1 MLAIAER
8 LLAIAER
15 LCKKG
20 RKMNCERLK
29 KLIDDSGKSRQQ
41 ISDESG
47 IAISTINRLL
57 QGGNP
62 SVDTL
67 TKILETIGKTLSD
80 MDDKLEATA
89 TAPLE
94 ETLKVYRDYIAEN
107 KERTAELE
115 RRVAE
120 RELDIKRR
128 DIKISILSGA
138 LILLMAVVAGIL
150 IVDMTNL
157 NIGIIQI
164 ETRALIYVAA
174 AIVAVFIG
182 VTIAI
187 LFVKRK

>member
-15 LCKKG
+15 LCKRAG
-20 RKMNCERLK
+20 KMNCERLK

-120 RELDIKRR
+120 RESDIRRR
-128 DIKISILSGA
+128 DFKISILSGA

-174 AIVAVFIG
+174 AIVAAFIG

>member
-1 MLAIAER
+1 
-8 LLAIAER
+8 
-15 LCKKG
+15 
-20 RKMNCERLK
+20 MNCERLK

-67 TKILETIGKTLSD
+67 TKILEVIGKTLSD

-120 RELDIKRR
+120 RELDIKQR
-128 DIKISILSGA
+128 DFKISILSGA

>member
-1 MLAIAER
+1 
-8 LLAIAER
+8 
-15 LCKKG
+15 
-20 RKMNCERLK
+20 MNIERLK
-29 KLIDDSGKSRQQ
+29 MLMDESGKSRQQ
-41 ISDESG
+41 IADESG
-47 IAISTINRLL
+47 ISVSTITRIL
-57 QGGNP
+57 QGTSPN
-62 SVDTL
+62 VDTL
-67 TKILETIGKTLSD
+67 ARILGAIGKSVSD

-120 RELDIKRR
+120 REHDIKQR
-128 DIKISILSGA
+128 DFKISILSGA